1 MSRLGLKV
9 SLVEVF
15 PSWSPNST
23 YLYFWYLCQHT
34 NTKDIAGQ
42 SARSILAHHHN
53 KRVRAI
59 IRAHSMVPP
68 ATWFTSTYFAR
79 VCPTL
84 ICPLAPPSPLAA
96 APLVLAGGHHWTEA
110 RGVSPLQG
118 YNRIANQKLDP
129 RRPAGFL
136 CLYICWY
143 LCPFSTLAPEA
154 SN

>member
-1 MSRLGLKV
+1 M
-9 SLVEVF
+9 
-15 PSWSPNST
+15 
-23 YLYFWYLCQHT
+23 
-34 NTKDIAGQ
+34 
-42 SARSILAHHHN
+42 
-53 KRVRAI
+53 
-59 IRAHSMVPP
+59 MPP
-68 ATWFTSTYFAR
+68 ATWSTSTYFAR

-136 CLYICWY
+136 VFQY
-143 LCPFSTLAPEA
+143 LLTPLPFSTLAPEA